1 MKVIYLDHNATTPVR
16 PEVREAMW
24 PYLGEEFGNPS
35 SRHGPG
41 RRAREAVEGARG
53 QIAGLLACDPAEIHF
68 TSGGT
73 EADNWA
79 LRGTAASSQ
88 GPVVVSSVEHHAVL
102 QAAEELARSGRQVVL
117 LPVDAAGRV
126 DSERVLEAAEG
137 AAVVSLILA
146 NNETGT
152 IQPAAEIGALLRQRG
167 VPLHV
172 DAVQAFG
179 KIPTRVDDLK
189 ADLVSLSAHKIN
201 GPKGVGALYVRQGT
215 SLEPW
220 QVGGGHERG
229 LRAGTENVA
238 AIVGFGAAAAIRRA
252 EMVDEERRV
261 GRLRDRLESA
271 LRERIGDVV
280 VHGHRVHRL
289 SNTLNLSFRGVEAEA
304 VLVGLDL
311 EGICASSGSACT
323 EGAAEPSHVLLAMG
337 IEPRLAAG
345 ALRFSLGWG
354 NDEAGIDRVVEVLPA
369 IVARLRELSVF

>member
-1 MKVIYLDHNATTPVR
+1 MIYLDHNATTPMR

-41 RRAREAVEGARG
+41 RRAREAVEGARR
-53 QIAGLLACDPAEIHF
+53 QIAELLACDPGEVHF

-79 LRGTAASSQ
+79 LRGMAARSD
-88 GPVVVSSVEHHAVL
+88 GRVVVSSVEHHAVL
-102 QAAEELARSGRQVVL
+102 QAAGELARAGREVVV
-117 LPVDAAGRV
+117 LPVDGTGRV
-126 DSERVLEAAEG
+126 DPARVLEAVDG

-152 IQPAAEIGALLRQRG
+152 IQPVSEIGAVLGARG
-167 VPLHV
+167 VPFHV

-179 KIPTRVDDLK
+179 KIPTRVDDLH

-201 GPKGVGALYVRQGT
+201 GPKGVGALYVREGT
-215 SLEPW
+215 DLAPW
-220 QVGGGHERG
+220 QLGGGHEHG
-229 LRAGTENVA
+229 MRAGTENVA

-252 EMVDEERRV
+252 EMDEQGRRQ
-261 GRLRDRLESA
+261 GRLRDRLESG
-271 LRERIGDVV
+271 LRERVEEV
-280 VHGHRVHRL
+280 AVHGHPQRRL
-289 SNTLNLSFRGVEAEA
+289 SNTLNISFRGVEAEA

-311 EGICASSGSACT
+311 EGVCASSGSACT

-337 IEPRLAAG
+337 VEPRLAAG

-354 NDEAGIDRVVEVLPA
+354 NAEAEIDRVLEVVPG

>member
-1 MKVIYLDHNATTPVR
+1 MIYLDHNATTPMR

-24 PYLGEEFGNPS
+24 PYLGDEFGNPS

-41 RRAREAVEGARG
+41 RRAREALEGGRS
-53 QIAGLLACDPAEIHF
+53 QVAGLLGCDPREIHF

-79 LRGTAASSQ
+79 LRGAAARAA
-88 GPVVVSSVEHHAVL
+88 GPVVVSAVEHHAVL
-102 QAAEELARSGRQVVL
+102 HAAEELARAGREVAFV
-117 LPVDAAGRV
+117 PVDESGRV
-126 DSERVLEAAEG
+126 DPQRVLDESEG
-137 AAVVSLILA
+137 AAVVSLIMA

-152 IQPAAEIGALLRQRG
+152 IQPVSEIGAVLRARG
-167 VPLHV
+167 VPFHV

-179 KIPTRVDDLK
+179 KIPTPVDELH

-215 SLEPW
+215 ALAPW

-229 LRAGTENVA
+229 MRAGTENVA
-238 AIVGFGAAAAIRRA
+238 AIVGFGAAAGIRRQ
-252 EMVDEERRV
+252 EMDQQARRQR
-261 GRLRDRLESA
+261 RLRDRLESG
-271 LRERIGDVV
+271 LRERIEEVA
-280 VHGHRVHRL
+280 VHGDPVHRL

-311 EGICASSGSACT
+311 EGICASSGSACS

-337 IEPRLAAG
+337 VEPRLASG
-345 ALRFSLGWG
+345 AVRFSLGWG
-354 NDEAGIDRVVEVLPA
+354 NDEDGIDRVLDVLPG

>member
-1 MKVIYLDHNATTPVR
+1 MIYLDHNATTPMR

-41 RRAREAVEGARG
+41 RRAREAVEGARR
-53 QIAGLLACDPAEIHF
+53 QIAELLACDPGEVHF

-79 LRGTAASSQ
+79 LRGMAARSD
-88 GPVVVSSVEHHAVL
+88 GRVVVSSVEHHAVL
-102 QAAEELARSGRQVVL
+102 QAAGELARAGREVVV
-117 LPVDAAGRV
+117 LPVDGTGRV
-126 DSERVLEAAEG
+126 DPERVLEAVDG

-152 IQPAAEIGALLRQRG
+152 IQPVSEIGAVLGARG
-167 VPLHV
+167 VPFHV

-179 KIPTRVDDLK
+179 KIPTRVDDLH

-201 GPKGVGALYVRQGT
+201 GPKGVGALYVREGT
-215 SLEPW
+215 DLAPW
-220 QVGGGHERG
+220 QLGGGHEHG
-229 LRAGTENVA
+229 MRAGTENVA

-252 EMVDEERRV
+252 EMDEQGRRQ
-261 GRLRDRLESA
+261 GRLRDRLESG
-271 LRERIGDVV
+271 LRERVEEV
-280 VHGHRVHRL
+280 AVHGHPQRRL
-289 SNTLNLSFRGVEAEA
+289 SNTLNISFRGVEAEA

-311 EGICASSGSACT
+311 EGVCASSGSACT

-337 IEPRLAAG
+337 VEPRLAAG

-354 NDEAGIDRVVEVLPA
+354 NAEAEIDRVLEVVPG

>member
-1 MKVIYLDHNATTPVR
+1 MIYLDHNATTPMR

-24 PYLGEEFGNPS
+24 PYLGDEFGNPS

-41 RRAREAVEGARG
+41 RRAREALEGGRS
-53 QIAGLLACDPAEIHF
+53 QVAGLLDCDPREVHF

-79 LRGTAASSQ
+79 LRGAAARAA
-88 GPVVVSSVEHHAVL
+88 GRVVVSAVEHHAVL
-102 QAAEELARSGRQVVL
+102 HAAEELARAGREIVFV
-117 LPVDAAGRV
+117 PVDGSGRV
-126 DSERVLEAAEG
+126 DPQRLLDAAEG
-137 AAVVSLILA
+137 AAVVSLVMA

-152 IQPAAEIGALLRQRG
+152 IQPVSEIGAVLRGRG
-167 VPLHV
+167 VPFHV

-179 KIPTRVDDLK
+179 KIPVRVDDLH

-215 SLEPW
+215 ALAPW
-220 QVGGGHERG
+220 QVGGGHEHG
-229 LRAGTENVA
+229 MRAGTENVA

-252 EMVDEERRV
+252 EMEEQGRRQ
-261 GRLRDRLESA
+261 GRLRDRLESG
-271 LRERIGDVV
+271 LRERVEEV
-280 VHGHRVHRL
+280 AVHGDPVHRL
-289 SNTLNLSFRGVEAEA
+289 SNTLNLSFRGIEAEA

-337 IEPRLAAG
+337 VEPRLAAG

-354 NDEAGIDRVVEVLPA
+354 NDEAGIERVLEVLPG

>member
-1 MKVIYLDHNATTPVR
+1 MIYLDHNATTPMR

-41 RRAREAVEGARG
+41 RRAREAVEGARR
-53 QIAGLLACDPAEIHF
+53 QIAELLACDPGEVHF

-79 LRGTAASSQ
+79 LRGMAARSD
-88 GPVVVSSVEHHAVL
+88 GRVVVSSVEHHAVL
-102 QAAEELARSGRQVVL
+102 QAAGELARAGREVVV
-117 LPVDAAGRV
+117 LPVDGTGRA
-126 DSERVLEAAEG
+126 DPARVLEAVDG

-152 IQPAAEIGALLRQRG
+152 IQPVSEIGAVLGARG
-167 VPLHV
+167 VPFHV

-179 KIPTRVDDLK
+179 KIPTRVDDLH

-201 GPKGVGALYVRQGT
+201 GPKGVGALYVREGT
-215 SLEPW
+215 DLAPW
-220 QVGGGHERG
+220 QLGGGHEHG
-229 LRAGTENVA
+229 MRAGTENVA

-252 EMVDEERRV
+252 EMDEQGRRQ
-261 GRLRDRLESA
+261 GRLRDRLESG
-271 LRERIGDVV
+271 LRERVEEV
-280 VHGHRVHRL
+280 AVHGHPQRRL
-289 SNTLNLSFRGVEAEA
+289 SNTLNISFRGVEAEA

-311 EGICASSGSACT
+311 EGVCASSGSACT

-337 IEPRLAAG
+337 VEPRLAAG

-354 NDEAGIDRVVEVLPA
+354 NAEAEIDRVLEVVPG

>member
-1 MKVIYLDHNATTPVR
+1 MIVIYLDHNATTPMR

-41 RRAREAVEGARG
+41 RRAREAVEGARR
-53 QIAGLLACDPAEIHF
+53 QIAELLACDPGEVHS

-73 EADNWA
+73 AADNWA
-79 LRGTAASSQ
+79 LRGMAARSD
-88 GPVVVSSVEHHAVL
+88 GRVVVSSVEHHAVL
-102 QAAEELARSGRQVVL
+102 QAAGELARAGREVVV
-117 LPVDAAGRV
+117 LPVDGTGRV
-126 DSERVLEAAEG
+126 DPARVLEAVDG

-152 IQPAAEIGALLRQRG
+152 IQPVSEIGAVLGARG
-167 VPLHV
+167 VPFHV

-179 KIPTRVDDLK
+179 KIPTRVDDLH

-201 GPKGVGALYVRQGT
+201 GPKGVGALYVREGT
-215 SLEPW
+215 DLAPW
-220 QVGGGHERG
+220 QLGGGHEHG
-229 LRAGTENVA
+229 MRAGPENVA
-238 AIVGFGAAAAIRRA
+238 GIVGFGAAAAIRRA
-252 EMVDEERRV
+252 EMDEQGRRQ
-261 GRLRDRLESA
+261 GRLRDRLESG
-271 LRERIGDVV
+271 LRERVEEV
-280 VHGHRVHRL
+280 AVHGHPQRRL
-289 SNTLNLSFRGVEAEA
+289 SNTLNISFRGVEAEA

-311 EGICASSGSACT
+311 EGVCASSGSACT

-337 IEPRLAAG
+337 VEPRLAAG

-354 NDEAGIDRVVEVLPA
+354 NAEAEIDRVLEVVPG

>member
-1 MKVIYLDHNATTPVR
+1 MIYLDHNATTPMR

-41 RRAREAVEGARG
+41 RRAREAVEGARR
-53 QIAGLLACDPAEIHF
+53 QIAELLACDPGEVHF

-79 LRGTAASSQ
+79 LRGMAARSD
-88 GPVVVSSVEHHAVL
+88 GRVVVSSVEHHAVL
-102 QAAEELARSGRQVVL
+102 QAAGELARAGREVVV
-117 LPVDAAGRV
+117 LPVDGTGRV
-126 DSERVLEAAEG
+126 NPERVLEAVDG

-152 IQPAAEIGALLRQRG
+152 IQPVSEIGAVLGARG
-167 VPLHV
+167 VPFHV

-179 KIPTRVDDLK
+179 KIPTRVDDLH

-201 GPKGVGALYVRQGT
+201 GPKGVGALYVREGT
-215 SLEPW
+215 DLAPW
-220 QVGGGHERG
+220 QLGGGHEHG
-229 LRAGTENVA
+229 MRAGTENVA

-252 EMVDEERRV
+252 EMDEQGRRQ
-261 GRLRDRLESA
+261 GRLRDRLESG
-271 LRERIGDVV
+271 LRERVEEV
-280 VHGHRVHRL
+280 AVHGHPQRRL
-289 SNTLNLSFRGVEAEA
+289 SNTLNISFRGVEAEA

-311 EGICASSGSACT
+311 EGVCASSGSACT

-337 IEPRLAAG
+337 VEPRLAAG

-354 NDEAGIDRVVEVLPA
+354 NAEAEIDRVLEVVPG

>member
-1 MKVIYLDHNATTPVR
+1 MIYLDHNATTPMR

-41 RRAREAVEGARG
+41 RRAREAVEGARR
-53 QIAGLLACDPAEIHF
+53 QIAELLACDPGEVHF

-79 LRGTAASSQ
+79 LRGMAARSD
-88 GPVVVSSVEHHAVL
+88 GRVVVSSVEHHAVL
-102 QAAEELARSGRQVVL
+102 QAAGELARAGREVVV
-117 LPVDAAGRV
+117 LPVDGTGRV
-126 DSERVLEAAEG
+126 DPERVLEAVDG

-152 IQPAAEIGALLRQRG
+152 IQPVSEIGAVLGARG
-167 VPLHV
+167 VPFHV

-179 KIPTRVDDLK
+179 KIPTRVDDLG

-201 GPKGVGALYVRQGT
+201 GPKGVGALYVREGT
-215 SLEPW
+215 DLAPW
-220 QVGGGHERG
+220 QLGGGHEHG
-229 LRAGTENVA
+229 MRAGTENVA

-252 EMVDEERRV
+252 EMDEQGRRQ
-261 GRLRDRLESA
+261 GRLRDRLESG
-271 LRERIGDVV
+271 LRERVEEV
-280 VHGHRVHRL
+280 AVHGHPQRRL

-311 EGICASSGSACT
+311 EGVCASSGSACT

-337 IEPRLAAG
+337 VEPRLAAG

-354 NDEAGIDRVVEVLPA
+354 NAEAEIDRVLEVVPG

>member
-1 MKVIYLDHNATTPVR
+1 MIYLDHNATTPMR

-24 PYLGEEFGNPS
+24 PYLGDEFGNPS

-41 RRAREAVEGARG
+41 RRAREALEGGRS
-53 QIAGLLACDPAEIHF
+53 QVAGLLDCDPREVHF

-79 LRGTAASSQ
+79 LRGAAARAA
-88 GPVVVSSVEHHAVL
+88 GRVVVSAVEHHAVL
-102 QAAEELARSGRQVVL
+102 HAAEELARAGREIVFV
-117 LPVDAAGRV
+117 PVDGSGRV
-126 DSERVLEAAEG
+126 DPQRVLDTADG
-137 AAVVSLILA
+137 AALVSLVMA

-152 IQPAAEIGALLRQRG
+152 IQPVSEIGAVLRGRG
-167 VPLHV
+167 VPFHV

-179 KIPTRVDDLK
+179 KIPVRVDDLH

-215 SLEPW
+215 ALAPW
-220 QVGGGHERG
+220 QVGGGHEHG
-229 LRAGTENVA
+229 MRAGTENVA

-252 EMVDEERRV
+252 EMEEQGRRQ
-261 GRLRDRLESA
+261 GRLRDRLESG
-271 LRERIGDVV
+271 LRERVEEV
-280 VHGHRVHRL
+280 AVHGDPVHRL
-289 SNTLNLSFRGVEAEA
+289 SNTLNLSFRGIEAEA

-337 IEPRLAAG
+337 VEPRLAAG

-354 NDEAGIDRVVEVLPA
+354 NDEAGIERVLEVLPG

>member
-53 QIAGLLACDPAEIHF
+53 QVAELLACDPAEIHF

-79 LRGTAASSQ
+79 LRGAAAPSEGS
-88 GPVVVSSVEHHAVL
+88 VVVSSVEHHAVL
-102 QAAEELARSGRQVVL
+102 HAAEELGRAGREVVL
-117 LPVDAAGRV
+117 LPVDGAGRV
-126 DSERVLEAAEG
+126 DPERVLEAAEG
-137 AAVVSLILA
+137 AAVVSLLLA

-152 IQPAAEIGALLRQRG
+152 IQPAAGIGAVLRQRG
-167 VPLHV
+167 VAFHV

-179 KIPTRVDDLK
+179 KIPTRVDDLQ

-201 GPKGVGALYVRQGT
+201 GPKGVGALYVRRGT
-215 SLEPW
+215 PLDPW
-220 QVGGGHERG
+220 QVGGGHEHG

-238 AIVGFGAAAAIRRA
+238 AIVGFGTAAAIRRA
-252 EMVDEERRV
+252 EMADQEPRN

-271 LRERIGDVV
+271 LQERIGDVV
-280 VHGHRVHRL
+280 VHGHRAHRL

-354 NDEAGIDRVVEVLPA
+354 NDEAEIDRVVEVLPA

>member
-1 MKVIYLDHNATTPVR
+1 MIYLDHNATTPVR

-24 PYLGEEFGNPS
+24 PYLAGEFGNPS

-41 RRAREAVEGARG
+41 RRAREAVEAGRR
-53 QIAGLLACDPAEIHF
+53 QIAGLLGCDPEEVHF

-79 LRGTAASSQ
+79 LRGTAALSR
-88 GPVVVSSVEHHAVL
+88 GRVVVSAVEHHAVL
-102 QAAEELARSGRQVVL
+102 HAAGELARAGREVVL
-117 LPVDAAGRV
+117 LPVDEAGRV
-126 DSERVLEAAEG
+126 DPERVLAAAEG
-137 AAVVSLILA
+137 AAIVSLILA

-152 IQPAAEIGALLRQRG
+152 IQPVSEIGAVLRDRG
-167 VPLHV
+167 VPFHV

-179 KIPTRVDDLK
+179 KIPTRVDDLN

-201 GPKGVGALYVRQGT
+201 GPKGVGALYVRRGT
-215 SLEPW
+215 ALEPW
-220 QVGGGHERG
+220 QVGGGHEHG

-238 AIVGFGAAAAIRRA
+238 AIVGFGAAAGIRRA
-252 EMVDEERRV
+252 EMVDQGRREA
-261 GRLRDRLESA
+261 RLRDRLEA
-271 LRERIGDVV
+271 GLRERVEEV
-280 VHGHRVHRL
+280 AVHGDPVHRL

-311 EGICASSGSACT
+311 EGICASSGSACA
-323 EGAAEPSHVLLAMG
+323 EGAADPSHVLLAMG
-337 IEPRLAAG
+337 VEPRLAAG

-354 NDEAGIDRVVEVLPA
+354 NDEAEIDRVLELLPG